1 MGQIDV
7 FGAVWMIVF
16 AIFCTYLA
24 CYAHHIRFKI
34 LKDSKR
40 RPNKKYLRKR
50 LVVMK
55 LFDRLFPDILKL
67 AKKLQ
72 TPIGCDVRELEL
84 SEMQ

>member
-7 FGAVWMIVF
+7 FGAVWMVVF
-16 AIFCTYLA
+16 ATFCTCLA

-40 RPNKKYLRKR
+40 RPNKKYLRQR

-55 LFDRLFPDILKL
+55 NFNHMFPDIMKL

-84 SEMQ
+84 S